1 MASQGSAELH
11 VRMLRAW
18 HLAIL
23 RFAVTRDNADRL
35 AVLAVAREIDG
46 LGRSQQSPSFG
57 FFRNTSSELSAAI
70 LDRDEAADKTLR
82 RYLGQIDEAPLG
94 RAIGAAL
101 EIELS
106 TRATEKR
113 RSRITSSL
121 WQGLPSRGNIRP

>member
-1 MASQGSAELH
+1 
-11 VRMLRAW
+11 MLRTW

-23 RFAVTRDNADRL
+23 RFGVTRDNADRL
-35 AVLAVAREIDG
+35 AVFAVAREIDG

-57 FFRNTSSELSAAI
+57 FFRKTSSELSAAI

-82 RYLGQIDEAPLG
+82 RYLGQVDEAPLG

-101 EIELS
+101 EIELPA
-106 TRATEKR
+106 RAEKR

-121 WQGLPSRGNIRP
+121 